1 MKRTMN
7 SLNTDLTLRELLT
20 LLSRTTPTSVTPPAS
35 LKNQR
40 PVAEYT
46 TRTFCIRVYKNGF
59 AIAEDGIRS
68 AMIRVDDQKMYDF
81 DPDRTADNNRRKERG
96 KQRDLRSD
104 LDYAYFL
111 DQPWTVRLTLLAFD
125 ELEKLADEETQVSKD
140 MMACSGHGVAEA
152 YTESFENDLFD
163 RLECEELVDQLMTR
177 LTERERTVI
186 TYRFWKQMTLEEV
199 AHQLNLSR
207 GRVQQIEAK
216 ALRSLRMYAK
226 CADLRAMM

>member
-1 MKRTMN
+1 MKRTLN

-20 LLSRTTPTSVTPPAS
+20 LTNPTPANPPAS

-46 TRTFCIRVYKNGF
+46 TPTFRIRVYKNGF
-59 AIAEDGIRS
+59 AIVEDGIRS

-104 LDYAYFL
+104 LDFAYFL
-111 DQPWTVRLTLLAFD
+111 DQPWTVRMALLAFD
-125 ELEKLADEETQVSKD
+125 ELEKLTDEETQVSKD
-140 MMACSGHGVAEA
+140 TMACSGHGVAEA
-152 YTESFENDLFD
+152 YTEPFENDLFD

>member
-7 SLNTDLTLRELLT
+7 SLNIDLTLRELLKLT
-20 LLSRTTPTSVTPPAS
+20 NPSANPSAS

-46 TRTFCIRVYKNGF
+46 TPTFRIRVYKNGF
-59 AIAEDGIRS
+59 ALAEDGIRS
-68 AMIRVDDQKMYDF
+68 AVICVDDQKMYDF

-140 MMACSGHGVAEA
+140 MMACSGHGVVEA

-163 RLECEELVDQLMTR
+163 RLECDELVDQLMTR

-216 ALRSLRMYAK
+216 ALRILRMYAK

>member
-1 MKRTMN
+1 MN
-7 SLNTDLTLRELLT
+7 SLNTDLTLRELLKFT
-20 LLSRTTPTSVTPPAS
+20 NPSANPPAS
-35 LKNQR
+35 LKEQH
-40 PVAEYT
+40 PVAVYST
-46 TRTFCIRVYKNGF
+46 PTFRIRVYKNGF

-68 AMIRVDDQKMYDF
+68 AVIRVDDGRNYDF

-96 KQRDLRSD
+96 TQRDLRSD
-104 LDYAYFL
+104 LDFAYFL

-125 ELEKLADEETQVSKD
+125 ELEKLADAENQVSKD
-140 MMACSGHGVAEA
+140 MMACSGHGVAESYTEA
-152 YTESFENDLFD
+152 YTESFENNLFD

>member
-7 SLNTDLTLRELLT
+7 SLNTDLTLRELLK
-20 LLSRTTPTSVTPPAS
+20 LLIHTTAANSVS

-46 TRTFCIRVYKNGF
+46 TPTFRIRVYKNGF
-59 AIAEDGIRS
+59 ALAEDGIRS
-68 AMIRVDDQKMYDF
+68 AVICVDDQKMYDF

-140 MMACSGHGVAEA
+140 TMSCSGHSVVEA
-152 YTESFENDLFD
+152 YYTESFENDLFEH
-163 RLECEELVDQLMTR
+163 LETEELVDQLMTR